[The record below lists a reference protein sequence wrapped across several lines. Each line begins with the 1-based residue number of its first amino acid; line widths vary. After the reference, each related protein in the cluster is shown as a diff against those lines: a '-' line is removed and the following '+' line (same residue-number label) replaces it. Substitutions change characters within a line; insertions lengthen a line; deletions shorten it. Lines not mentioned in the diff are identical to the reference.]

1 MSQELL
7 LPKSYEFFRSLPQK
21 PDQTAL
27 SQNILV
33 YFPKE
38 TSGLLPSLFR
48 TLLRRVH
55 SHTPAFQYPYYPLT
69 KEILL
74 SNLRYLYVVVFWVSH
89 HRMILL
95 SQIDNPD
102 FRWNLYEECAHI
114 LLRFHPMLIH
124 YTQVLWE
131 LWDDKSKLPYP
142 YFLQLQASP
151 GSLLYEDSIRF
162 FSSVDLPEG
171 VPSHLE
177 GYPQIHQTILQT
189 DLFSA

>member
-7 LPKSYEFFRSLPQK
+7 LPKSYEFFRSLLRNPVK
-21 PDQTAL
+21 PPC
-27 SQNILV
+27 
-33 YFPKE
+33 PKISLCIFRRE

-114 LLRFHPMLIH
+114 LFAISSNVNSL
-124 YTQVLWE
+124 YT
-131 LWDDKSKLPYP
+131 
-142 YFLQLQASP
+142 
-151 GSLLYEDSIRF
+151 GSMGIVGR
-162 FSSVDLPEG
+162 
-171 VPSHLE
+171 
-177 GYPQIHQTILQT
+177 
-189 DLFSA
+189 